1 MNLKLKIFF
10 CFCAVFG
17 GLNGGCLWAQR
28 QADFEA
34 WTGIALRKDLPKGFA
49 ASVEWQS
56 RFDNN
61 ANKFKRNYLY
71 ANADYK
77 IKKWLFVLVQYRFS
91 TNHFSDAQRFRA
103 GINFKT
109 KFKRFSFANRI
120 VYQQQYGFLNEEWI
134 SEFGPS
140 RALRNRL
147 QIGYSITK
155 KIGLTLSGEPSWTME
170 SGSFSL
176 RRIRYMTALNFDLP
190 KKFNLRL
197 FYLVQPDYNRVNPS
211 LNYVGGLSIA
221 YDLPGKKK
229 DKSKKKAAEPISPA
243 PAPEKPPHNE

>member
-1 MNLKLKIFF
+1 MKGKLKIFF
-10 CFCAVFG
+10 CFFAFCL
-17 GLNGGCLWAQR
+17 GLNGSCVMAQR
-28 QADFEA
+28 IADFEA
-34 WTGIALRKDLPKGFA
+34 WTGISLQKDLPKGFA

-61 ANKFKRNYLY
+61 ATQLKRNYLY
-71 ANADYK
+71 VNADYK
-77 IKKWLFVLVQYRFS
+77 IKKWLFVLAQYRFS
-91 TNHFSDAQRFRA
+91 TNQFSDAQRFRV
-103 GINFKT
+103 GLNFKT
-109 KFKRFSFANRI
+109 KLKRFSFANRI
-120 VYQQQYGFLNEEWI
+120 VYQQQYGFLSEEWI
-134 SEFGPS
+134 TTFGPS

-155 KIGLTLSGEPSWTME
+155 KIGVTLSAEPSWTLE

-176 RRIRYMTALNFDLP
+176 QRIRYMTALNFDLP

-197 FYLVQPDYNRVNPS
+197 FYLIQPDYNRVNPS

-229 DKSKKKAAEPISPA
+229 DKSKKKAAEPALPA